1 MRWRR
6 WHGLFALLLAACLPA
21 DDLKAQSAGICGI
34 GASGSKQSDACAAV
48 RDRSIPDATVPPW
61 SAIGRVNFA
70 SYAQR
75 FHCTGVL
82 IAERLVLTAAHCLYN
97 GKNRAWVRAEDVV
110 FAGGYQRGT
119 AVASSR
125 VRRYILS
132 KDQRPG
138 RFSRDHRRDWAVLE
152 LEEPLGQRL
161 GILPV
166 WQGGAA
172 KAGFAVGYA
181 GLRPHVQNR
190 TAPCPLNP
198 PQGGVLL
205 VQCPLM
211 RGDSGAP
218 YIVETPEG
226 LRVRAITS
234 AVRVQGG
241 GVEALMVP
249 VEHMDIPRP

>member
-1 MRWRR
+1 MR
-6 WHGLFALLLAACLPA
+6 A
-21 DDLKAQSAGICGI
+21 
-34 GASGSKQSDACAAV
+34 
-48 RDRSIPDATVPPW
+48 RSTPDATKAPW

-82 IAERLVLTAAHCLYN
+82 ISDRHVLTAAHCLYN
-97 GKNRAWVRAEDVV
+97 GRNKAWVRAEDVI
-110 FAGGYQRGT
+110 FAGGYQRGE
-119 AVASSR
+119 AVASSSA
-125 VRRYILS
+125 RRYFLAEE
-132 KDQRPG
+132 QPLVG
-138 RFSRDHRRDWAVLE
+138 FSADKRRDWAVLE
-152 LEEPLGQRL
+152 LETPLGEEL
-161 GILPV
+161 GVIEL

-172 KAGFAVGYA
+172 KVGFVVGYA
-181 GLRPHVQNR
+181 GLRPHVQNH
-190 TAPCPLNP
+190 TAPCPPNP
-198 PQGGVLL
+198 PQAGVIL

-234 AVRVQGG
+234 AVRAQGD

-249 VEHMDIPRP
+249 VEHLTVGQAR

>member
-6 WHGLFALLLAACLPA
+6 WHGLFALLLAACLFP

-34 GASGSKQSDACAAV
+34 GASGNKQSDACAAV

-152 LEEPLGQRL
+152 LEDAAGCSGWGSFRSGRGARPRRGLPLAMPGC
-161 GILPV
+161 GPMC
-166 WQGGAA
+166 
-172 KAGFAVGYA
+172 
-181 GLRPHVQNR
+181 R
-190 TAPCPLNP
+190 TAL
-198 PQGGVLL
+198 
-205 VQCPLM
+205 
-211 RGDSGAP
+211 RRARS
-218 YIVETPEG
+218 IR
-226 LRVRAITS
+226 LRVGCFWCNAR
-234 AVRVQGG
+234 
-241 GVEALMVP
+241 
-249 VEHMDIPRP
+249 